1 MMEAFP
7 LSSLR
12 QLIDV
17 DRAAVVDARAHGG
30 EVIRIPIKSQML
42 LANILSA
49 VADNL
54 SWFME
59 QVTGRGY
66 QKAEEVYDI
75 GFTVREPGH
84 QAYGLKIHS
93 EPGVVIVSRVSI
105 LEDETIFRRYV
116 NYLHTGVYL

>member
-1 MMEAFP
+1 MEPFP

-12 QLIDV
+12 QLVDV
-17 DRAAVVDARAHGG
+17 DRATVVDSRAHGG

-54 SWFME
+54 AWFME

-66 QKAEEVYDI
+66 QKAEEVYET

-84 QAYGLKIHS
+84 QAYGLKVHA
-93 EPGVVIVSRVSI
+93 EPGMVIISRVSI

>member
-1 MMEAFP
+1 MELFP

-12 QLIDV
+12 QLLDV

-42 LANILSA
+42 VANILGS

-84 QAYGLKIHS
+84 QAYGLKVHTES
-93 EPGVVIVSRVSI
+93 GVVIISRVSI
-105 LEDETIFRRYV
+105 LEDETIFHRYV
-116 NYLHTGVYL
+116 NYLHTGIYL

>member
-1 MMEAFP
+1 MPVPPKWLEKAPMLAQ
-7 LSSLR
+7 SLKD
-12 QLIDV
+12 Q
-17 DRAAVVDARAHGG
+17 
-30 EVIRIPIKSQML
+30 VIRIPIKSQMML
-42 LANILSA
+42 INILSA

-54 SWFME
+54 SWFLE

-84 QAYGLKIHS
+84 QAYGLKVNA
-93 EPGVVIVSRVSI
+93 EPGIVIIARVSI